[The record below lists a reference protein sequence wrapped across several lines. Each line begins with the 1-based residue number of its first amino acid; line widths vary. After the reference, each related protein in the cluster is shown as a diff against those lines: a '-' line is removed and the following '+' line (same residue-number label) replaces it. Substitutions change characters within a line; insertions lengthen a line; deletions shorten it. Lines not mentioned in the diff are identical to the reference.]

1 MCIQAKMKVRRNSD
15 LNGKKNICFI
25 FLNVHVKDMQLRDIA

>member
-15 LNGKKNICFI
+15 LNEKKNICFI